1 MTESVHAGASSDVP
15 ASHARAA
22 TESSVGTSTGW
33 GIQWIRWLMIVN
45 LTLVALQAL
54 SAGFFLSGDG
64 RGVNA
69 HAAGAK
75 ALLCGALLQAISA
88 AVLWRRGRL
97 PGWVAGNSL
106 VLLVVVF
113 LEMGLGHT
121 KRYGLHL
128 PLGVLI
134 FGGLT
139 RQVGSLA
146 ALRVRPGSRS

>member
-1 MTESVHAGASSDVP
+1 MS
-15 ASHARAA
+15 
-22 TESSVGTSTGW
+22 
-33 GIQWIRWLMIVN
+33 IN
-45 LTLVALQAL
+45 LGLVVLQAL

-69 HAAGAK
+69 HAAGAT
-75 ALLCGALLQAISA
+75 ALLCGAVIQAVSA
-88 AVLWRRGRL
+88 AVLWRRRRL
-97 PGWVAGNSL
+97 PGWVAGNCL

-121 KRYGLHL
+121 KRYWLHL

-139 RQVGSLA
+139 RQVGSLER
-146 ALRVRPGSRS
+146 LRISTGTRP